1 MTIRR
6 RVVVEGTVQ
15 GVGFRY
21 WARSE
26 AQSLGVS
33 GWVRNRPDGTV
44 EAEVEGDDGAVA
56 GMVEWLRR
64 GPRGASVTGVTV
76 DDVATQGSG
85 SFEING

>member
-6 RVVVEGTVQ
+6 KVVVEGTVQ

-26 AQSLGVS
+26 AQRLGVS
-33 GWVRNRPDGTV
+33 GWVRNRPDDTV
-44 EAEVEGDDGAVA
+44 EAEVEGGDDAVA
-56 GMVEWLRR
+56 SMVEWLRH

-76 DDVATQGSG
+76 DDVATQGYG